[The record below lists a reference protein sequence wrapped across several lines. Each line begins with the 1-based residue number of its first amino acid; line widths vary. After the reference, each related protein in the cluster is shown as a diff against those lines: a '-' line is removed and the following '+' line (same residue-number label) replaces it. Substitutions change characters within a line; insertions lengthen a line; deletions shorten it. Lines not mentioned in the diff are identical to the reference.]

1 MLPLNQNQNFYFM
14 KSNLFSIGLMASALF
29 LASCGGAGST
39 DKEASGDEMNH
50 DEMNHDEMNHDEMA
64 EKASQS
70 EGLTVPEG
78 AKVYFNKLKDGDVIN
93 SPVALSFGVE
103 GMEVEPAGELNQG
116 MGHHHIIIDGEALPK
131 GTVVPADSVNIH
143 YGKGQTEVE
152 VELTPGQHTLT
163 MQFADGYHQSYGKQ
177 MSAQVVIIVNE

>member
-1 MLPLNQNQNFYFM
+1 M
-14 KSNLFSIGLMASALF
+14 KSTLFSIGLMASALF
-29 LASCGGAGST
+29 LASCGGAESA
-39 DKEASGDEMNH
+39 DKEASNEESTQEMNH
-50 DEMNHDEMNHDEMA
+50 DEMV

-78 AKVYFNKLKDGDVIN
+78 AKVYFKNLKDGDVIN

-116 MGHHHIIIDGEALPK
+116 MGHHHIIIDGEPLPK

-152 VELTPGQHTLT
+152 VELPPGQHTLT
-163 MQFADGYHQSYGKQ
+163 MQFADGYHQSYGEQ
-177 MSAQVVIIVNE
+177 MSAQVVITVNE